1 MSPCR
6 REAFPETFL
15 LKVEVSVVALPLAIS
30 ALRGSNCSVG
40 DIFHGLTVQGHRCV
54 VAVKSERRGKF
65 QFSKKRFDFEG
76 IMILL

>member
-1 MSPCR
+1 M
-6 REAFPETFL
+6 AFANLVLFVQFYRDL
-15 LKVEVSVVALPLAIS
+15 IS
-30 ALRGSNCSVG
+30 ALRGSNSSVG

-65 QFSKKRFDFEG
+65 QFSRKRFDFEG

>member
-1 MSPCR
+1 M
-6 REAFPETFL
+6 AFANLVLFVQCYRDL
-15 LKVEVSVVALPLAIS
+15 IS

-40 DIFHGLTVQGHRCV
+40 DIFHGLTVQGNRCV

-65 QFSKKRFDFEG
+65 QFSRKRFDFEG